1 LSMIA
6 TQLSL
11 TPAPIDQSSQSSN
24 AKNATSDGGD
34 GFAAQLAR
42 VNSDSSDRKT
52 QTQSDQSA
60 TKESDSKGQSPTV
73 LSSLLAALGDDQS
86 SSSALLGQDAK
97 ATTSGSQTASSTVTN
112 ATLNNVV
119 MTLAEAQAA
128 AQSAQTDK
136 ANTSA
141 PKTQIPA
148 ANGQDTAKANDQ
160 SDALAALLSLAKGTD
175 TTSKTTSDT
184 STKTPSRQSSR
195 STDASQTD
203 TTTTTTTPSASF
215 QDLALTAQAALNTLA
230 PSFAS
235 ASKGVTS
242 GQGSSSSSASSSSS
256 STPQIA
262 AGSKD
267 GSSSKLGN
275 LLGLNMPTQAT
286 AIGDAAATD
295 TSSTSSPVEFIKM
308 DVSRIQAETHLIPA
322 PAAPAQQ
329 IADAI
334 VGSGLPTPGSSTTDA
349 SAPSG
354 ATDTTSQSQVSGPQ
368 TSTQTVTSPL
378 KILTLTLEP
387 ESLGSVTITMRLN
400 DSGLNVQLDAAQAS
414 TASMI
419 EQDKSKITD
428 KLQSLGYS
436 VDGVDVKTAVTV
448 QKMDQ
453 SSQGSLNDQSGS
465 TGQQAR
471 QDAAS
476 SFSSGSGSNRN
487 DQAPTD
493 SRHESRQSLLQ
504 DETASSTRSG
514 SIGDGLYV

>member
-203 TTTTTTTPSASF
+203 TTTTTTSSASF

-242 GQGSSSSSASSSSS
+242 GQGASSSSASSSSS

-286 AIGDAAATD
+286 AIGDAAAAD

-334 VGSGLPTPGSSTTDA
+334 VGSGLLTPGSSTTDA
-349 SAPSG
+349 SAPSS
-354 ATDTTSQSQVSGPQ
+354 ATDTTSQSQVSGLQ

>member
-160 SDALAALLSLAKGTD
+160 GDALAALLSLAKGTD

-195 STDASQTD
+195 STDPSQTD
-203 TTTTTTTPSASF
+203 TTTTTTPSGSF

-286 AIGDAAATD
+286 AIGDAAAAD
-295 TSSTSSPVEFIKM
+295 TSSASSPVEFIKM

-368 TSTQTVTSPL
+368 ASTQTVTSPL